1 MTGPGMRHTT
11 STRTPLAGL
20 LALALAG
27 VAGPACA
34 EIVQGTLLLQWGD
47 PQGGAGQGMPPA
59 KFVATLVADDGKR
72 HRLDTAQA
80 LRAADNLYALANK
93 RVAIEFS
100 PDAKRV
106 VEAIVSADGLAAITS
121 TEDLRK
127 AVALKAAVTG
137 TTRWITVACKFSDIA
152 TEQKP
157 VSFFQGQYGTAP
169 GQLGHYWPEVSYGKI
184 NLTGSDAYGWFV
196 LPQPRSFYVTT
207 DASGNKDANLDQLFK
222 DCAAV
227 ADATVTFTGAQGI
240 NMMFNGDLDGYAWGG
255 SACGILDGSNKCIR
269 NTWNPPWSF
278 NNLAPLSHEM
288 GHGYG
293 LPHSDNSDGDS
304 DTYDNPWD
312 VLSDAW
318 NNAVPNA
325 TYGSLPKHINV
336 QQRERLGWIDA
347 ARKLTVPVGGAADQV
362 QLDFASLAG
371 SGNLQ
376 MIALPMAAA
385 DSGGKVIYVVE
396 ARVRSGTYEN
406 RLAGDA
412 VIIHGMKTTTGMA
425 YSMDADVPPA
435 NRANNEGS
443 MFKVGETWTS
453 PNGSQ
458 RVRVDAQNATGFVVT
473 IGWPGPS
480 TPPSAITAAV
490 TRSAPKAPMSIEVRW
505 TGGAPRMDIFRNGVL
520 VRTAEGT
527 NVYVEKYLGGV
538 RPTFRVCNASTAVCT
553 STVTT
558 QPMRLGGPAPV
569 GPATRPKPVVAPA
582 PATSVTAPRNQRGSV
597 FPD

>member
-1 MTGPGMRHTT
+1 M
-11 STRTPLAGL
+11 
-20 LALALAG
+20 
-27 VAGPACA
+27 
-34 EIVQGTLLLQWGD
+34 
-47 PQGGAGQGMPPA
+47 
-59 KFVATLVADDGKR
+59 
-72 HRLDTAQA
+72 
-80 LRAADNLYALANK
+80 
-93 RVAIEFS
+93 
-100 PDAKRV
+100 
-106 VEAIVSADGLAAITS
+106 
-121 TEDLRK
+121 
-127 AVALKAAVTG
+127 
-137 TTRWITVACKFSDIA
+137 
-152 TEQKP
+152 
-157 VSFFQGQYGTAP
+157 
-169 GQLGHYWPEVSYGKI
+169 
-184 NLTGSDAYGWFV
+184 
-196 LPQPRSFYVTT
+196 
-207 DASGNKDANLDQLFK
+207 
-222 DCAAV
+222 
-227 ADATVTFTGAQGI
+227 
-240 NMMFNGDLDGYAWGG
+240 
-255 SACGILDGSNKCIR
+255 
-269 NTWNPPWSF
+269 
-278 NNLAPLSHEM
+278 
-288 GHGYG
+288 
-293 LPHSDNSDGDS
+293 
-304 DTYDNPWD
+304 
-312 VLSDAW
+312 
-318 NNAVPNA
+318 
-325 TYGSLPKHINV
+325 
-336 QQRERLGWIDA
+336 
-347 ARKLTVPVGGAADQV
+347 

-490 TRSAPKAPMSIEVRW
+490 IRSAPKAPMSIEVRW
-505 TGGAPRMDIFRNGVL
+505 TGGAPRMDIFRNGAL

-569 GPATRPKPVVAPA
+569 GPTTRPKPVVAPI
-582 PATSVTAPRNQRGSV
+582 PAGSVTAPRNQRGSV